1 MVSTL
6 SAKTLGQRIRQ
17 IRIRRGLTQQDL
29 AGEDYSKSYISAIE
43 QGKTRPSLKALQ
55 RIAARLEVPAGTL
68 LDPEARGFGP
78 IDETMPKRVRRRKG
92 MRPGPGGYISPS
104 YTEFQLARAEL
115 LIMLGQPTQA
125 LEVLRP
131 LIPTEDEP
139 TQGQTPRLMESAQV
153 LRMYHLAAKAAIRGD
168 RLAEAHEFLRKAIQ
182 LAERVDDREEIE
194 RLRNLLGV
202 AYYQSGQVLS
212 ALEEHKQCLAAVQA
226 GRVQDPNFKL
236 AVYNN
241 IARDYAALHDNERA
255 MATYKDALTLI
266 ESVNDLERQA
276 NIFVDLS
283 TTYANHDDYW
293 SANRFATKATGVYQ
307 VLSHMQQLVRMQTRY
322 AELLIDA
329 GQLEEA
335 ERCLMSGL
343 QLAEDLGSNLDRA
356 MALANLARVSLQ
368 RGNDKEAQERSEQ
381 AVQISRQ
388 VVQTIEA
395 ADRGQE
401 GGDGAAAHYRYG
413 YGRAQAMQVLAKS
426 LAIAGE
432 VAAKQGEDR
441 RADKLF
447 EEAIKI
453 LSNQPAEVSEIS
465 SEIYESYARLLAGRG
480 QHERAA
486 TYFEQAYRAITRRPR

>member
-1 MVSTL
+1 
-6 SAKTLGQRIRQ
+6 
-17 IRIRRGLTQQDL
+17 
-29 AGEDYSKSYISAIE
+29 
-43 QGKTRPSLKALQ
+43 
-55 RIAARLEVPAGTL
+55 
-68 LDPEARGFGP
+68 
-78 IDETMPKRVRRRKG
+78 
-92 MRPGPGGYISPS
+92 
-104 YTEFQLARAEL
+104 
-115 LIMLGQPTQA
+115 
-125 LEVLRP
+125 
-131 LIPTEDEP
+131 
-139 TQGQTPRLMESAQV
+139 
-153 LRMYHLAAKAAIRGD
+153 
-168 RLAEAHEFLRKAIQ
+168 
-182 LAERVDDREEIE
+182 
-194 RLRNLLGV
+194 
-202 AYYQSGQVLS
+202 
-212 ALEEHKQCLAAVQA
+212 
-226 GRVQDPNFKL
+226 
-236 AVYNN
+236 
-241 IARDYAALHDNERA
+241 